1 MACYRPL
8 RAYAPASGR
17 NADGKLDISF
27 KPRYGYSEI
36 LLPCGQCIG
45 CRLERSRQWAMR
57 CVHEAQMYEH
67 NCFVT
72 LTYDDEHL
80 PKDGSLN
87 KRDITLFLKRLRK
100 RYGAGI
106 RFYQCG
112 EYGELLQRPHH
123 HAILFNFDFPDK
135 QLWSVRDGVRLYRSE
150 SLEQLWPYGYSTIG
164 DVTFESAAYVAR
176 YCTKK
181 ITGKVAGEHYEGK
194 MPEYATMSRRPG
206 IGRAWLEKYKDDVYN
221 YDYVVL
227 RNGLKL
233 RPPRYYDEIYDNI
246 ERERMVAIKE
256 KRAEV
261 AKRLNDENSWE
272 RLQTKEEF
280 QERRWKEIA
289 RRYERSELE

>member
-8 RAYAPASGR
+8 RAYAPRTGR
-17 NADGKLDISF
+17 NAEGKLQVSF
-27 KPRYGYSEI
+27 KPKIGYEPI
-36 LLPCGQCIG
+36 WLPCGQCIG

-57 CVHEAQMYEH
+57 CVHEAQMYDR

-80 PKDGSLN
+80 PANGSLN
-87 KRDITLFLKRLRK
+87 KRDFQLFMKRLRK

-106 RFYQCG
+106 RYYQCG
-112 EYGELLQRPHH
+112 EYGELLGRPHH

-135 QLWSVRDGVRLYRSE
+135 QLWSVRDGVRLYRSA
-150 SLEQLWPYGYSTIG
+150 SLEQLWPHGYSTIG

-181 ITGKVAGEHYEGK
+181 ITGKLAGEHYKGK

-221 YDYVVL
+221 HDYVVV

-233 RPPRYYDEIYDNI
+233 RPPRYYDKIYDEI
-246 ERERMVAIKE
+246 DPERMMALKE
-256 KRAEV
+256 KRGEAATENIKERHWQRLEV
-261 AKRLNDENSWE
+261 
-272 RLQTKEEF
+272 KEELA
-280 QERRWKEIA
+280 ERRLKDIP
-289 RRYERSELE
+289 RKYERSD

>member
-8 RAYAPASGR
+8 RAYAPRTGR
-17 NADGKLDISF
+17 NAEGKLQISF
-27 KPRYGYSEI
+27 KPKIGYEPI
-36 LLPCGQCIG
+36 WLPCGQCIG

-57 CVHEAQMYEH
+57 CVHEAQMYDR

-80 PKDGSLN
+80 PANGSLN
-87 KRDITLFLKRLRK
+87 KRDFQLFMKRLRK

-106 RFYQCG
+106 RYYQCG
-112 EYGELLQRPHH
+112 EYGELLGRPHH
-123 HAILFNFDFPDK
+123 HAILFNFDFDDK
-135 QLWSVRDGVRLYRSE
+135 VLWSVRDGVRLYRSA
-150 SLEQLWPYGYSTIG
+150 SLEQLWPHGYSTIG

-181 ITGKVAGEHYEGK
+181 ITGKLAGEHYKGK

-221 YDYVVL
+221 HDYVVV

-233 RPPRYYDEIYDNI
+233 RPPRYYDKIYDEI
-246 ERERMVAIKE
+246 DPERMMALKE
-256 KRAEV
+256 KRGEAATENIKERHWQRLEV
-261 AKRLNDENSWE
+261 
-272 RLQTKEEF
+272 KEELA
-280 QERRWKEIA
+280 ERRLKDIP
-289 RRYERSELE
+289 RKYERSD

>member
-17 NADGKLDISF
+17 NAEGKLHISF
-27 KPRYGYSEI
+27 KRKIGYEPI
-36 LLPCGQCIG
+36 WLPCGQCIG

-57 CVHEAQMYEH
+57 IVHEAQMYDR

-72 LTYDDEHL
+72 LTYDDEYL

-87 KRDITLFLKRLRK
+87 KRDFQLFMKRLRK

-106 RFYQCG
+106 RYYQCG
-112 EYGELLQRPHH
+112 EYGELLGRPHH
-123 HAILFNFDFPDK
+123 HAILFNFDFDDK
-135 QLWSVRDGVRLYRSE
+135 VLWSVRDGVRLYRSA
-150 SLEQLWPYGYSTIG
+150 SLEQLWPHGYSTIG

-181 ITGKVAGEHYEGK
+181 ITGKLAHEHYKGK
-194 MPEYATMSRRPG
+194 LPEYATMSRRPG

-221 YDYVVL
+221 YDYVVV

-233 RPPRYYDEIYDNI
+233 RPPRYYDRIYDEI
-246 ERERMVAIKE
+246 DPERMMEIKE
-256 KRAEV
+256 KRGES
-261 AKRLNDENSWE
+261 AKENIKEMHWQRLEA
-272 RLQTKEEF
+272 KEELA
-280 QERRWKEIA
+280 ERRLEEVPRK
-289 RRYERSELE
+289 YERSD